1 MGKKV
6 NWPFP
11 SCCKPLFQS
20 EAKSEATDMTMIF
33 HSHSNKTHLYKK
45 GFALS
50 LVLKVRLFAT
60 RKWYIKSVR
69 DSIRKKIKKSCNEE
83 HRGYVSQGLEDFPL
97 ELK

>member
-1 MGKKV
+1 MK
-6 NWPFP
+6 
-11 SCCKPLFQS
+11 
-20 EAKSEATDMTMIF
+20 MIF

-50 LVLKVRLFAT
+50 LVLKVRVFAT

-69 DSIRKKIKKSCNEE
+69 DSIRKKIKKVVMKN
-83 HRGYVSQGLEDFPL
+83 RGYVSQGLEDFPL